1 MGVER
6 YFSLKT
12 ERGPKEQVGL
22 VVKSDLEGRLEDLT
36 GMLTLKKVK
45 TRGHNNYYDADAN
58 VNINGKSIGEKEI
71 IGLKVDCKANV
82 TIYKQ
87 PLIVMIIEEIDN
99 AQAQKIVSR
108 VNNIRYEQSRPGFI
122 VVSPRNAPIYG
133 GMFP

>member
-1 MGVER
+1 MER

-22 VVKSDLEGRLEDLT
+22 VVKSDLEGRLENLT
-36 GMLTLKKVK
+36 GMLNLKKVK
-45 TRGHNNYYDADAN
+45 TRGHNNYYGADAN

-82 TIYKQ
+82 TIYLQ
-87 PLIVMIIEEIDN
+87 PPIVMIIQEIDKD
-99 AQAQKIVSR
+99 QAQKVIYR
-108 VNNIRYEQSRPGFI
+108 VNEIRYEQSRSGFI
-122 VVSPRNAPIYG
+122 VVSPRDAPIYG